1 MDNSKENKRYQEL
14 AAKWLDKTITAEEEV
29 EFANW
34 YNRDQDLELDIPETF
49 VNNEDWHRS
58 RMFKKIQQEIH
69 PERPFLI
76 RYRFAIAAILLISL
90 STGLFFYHYPSNLQ
104 NVPQNFANGDI
115 LPGTNKAFLTL
126 ADGTKLSLT
135 DSKSGKLAE
144 QAGVKITK
152 GKDAQLIYTVL
163 PSAGSKLEYNTIST
177 PKAGQYQVNLPDG
190 TQVWLNA
197 ASSLRFPTNFSA
209 TRERKVELIGEAYFE
224 VAKDPKKAFKVS
236 SSGQEVSVF
245 GTHFNINSYPD
256 EQNTYTTLLEGS
268 ISVNGTMLKPEQQ
281 SILNGKNIKVIPADL
296 ESVMA
301 WKMGY
306 FRFDDESLESIM
318 KKVSRW
324 YDVEVEFQA
333 ADLKELEFGGIV
345 SRSEKVSKVLRMLEL
360 TTAVSFKLEGNKIM
374 IKQKNNRAERK

>member
-1 MDNSKENKRYQEL
+1 MDDSKENKRYQEL
-14 AAKWLDKTITAEEEV
+14 ASKWLDKTITADEEV

-34 YNRDQDLELDIPETF
+34 YNRDQDLELDIPEAF
-49 VNNEDWHRS
+49 VNNEDWHKS
-58 RMFKKIQQEIH
+58 RMFKKIQHEIQ
-69 PERPFLI
+69 PKKSFLI
-76 RYRFAIAAILLISL
+76 RYRIAIAAILLISL
-90 STGLFFYHYPSNLQ
+90 SCGLFFYHYSSTIQEKPKDFVN
-104 NVPQNFANGDI
+104 NDI

-126 ADGTKLSLT
+126 ADGTRLSLT
-135 DSKSGKLAE
+135 DYKSGKLAE

-152 GKDAQLIYTVL
+152 GKNAQLIYTVL
-163 PSAGSKLEYNTIST
+163 PSAGNKVEYNTIST
-177 PKAGQYQVNLPDG
+177 PRAGQYQVNLPDG

-209 TRERKVELIGEAYFE
+209 ARERRVELIGEAYFE

-236 SSGQEVSVF
+236 SAGQEVTVF

-268 ISVNGTMLKPEQQ
+268 VSVNGTLLKPEQQ
-281 SILNGKNIKVIPADL
+281 SILNGKNIKVVPADL

-301 WKMGY
+301 WKMGN
-306 FRFDDESLESIM
+306 FKFDDESLESIM

-324 YDVEVEFQA
+324 YDVEVEFEEP
-333 ADLKELEFGGIV
+333 DLKELEFGGII

-360 TTAVSFKLEGNKIM
+360 TKMVSFKLEGNKIV
-374 IKQKNNRAERK
+374 IKQKK

>member
-1 MDNSKENKRYQEL
+1 MDDSKENKRYQEL
-14 AAKWLDKTITAEEEV
+14 ASKWLDKIITAEEEV

-34 YNRDQDLELDIPETF
+34 YNRDQDLELDIPEAF
-49 VNNEDWHRS
+49 VNNEDWHKS
-58 RMFKKIQQEIH
+58 RMFKKIQQEI
-69 PERPFLI
+69 RPKRSFLI
-76 RYRFAIAAILLISL
+76 RYRIAIAAILLISL
-90 STGLFFYHYPSNLQ
+90 SCGIYFYHYSSTIQDRPKDLVN
-104 NVPQNFANGDI
+104 NDI

-126 ADGTKLSLT
+126 ADGTRLSLT

-152 GKDAQLIYTVL
+152 GKNAQLIYTVL
-163 PSAGSKLEYNTIST
+163 PSAGTKVEYNTIST
-177 PKAGQYQVNLPDG
+177 PRAGQYQVNLPDG

-209 TRERKVELIGEAYFE
+209 ARERRVELIGEAYFE
-224 VAKDPKKAFKVS
+224 VAKDPEKAFKVS
-236 SSGQEVSVF
+236 SAGQEVTVF

-268 ISVNGTMLKPEQQ
+268 VSVNGTRLKPEQQ
-281 SILNGKNIKVIPADL
+281 SILNGKNIKVVPADL

-324 YDVEVEFQA
+324 YDVEVEFQEP
-333 ADLKELEFGGIV
+333 DLKELEFGGIV

-360 TTAVSFKLEGNKIM
+360 TTMRSFKLEGNKII
-374 IKQKNNRAERK
+374 IKQKK

>member
-1 MDNSKENKRYQEL
+1 MDDSKENKRYQEL
-14 AAKWLDKTITAEEEV
+14 ASKWLDKTITAEEEV

-34 YNRDQDLELDIPETF
+34 YNRDQDLELDIPEAF
-49 VNNEDWHRS
+49 VNNEDWHKS
-58 RMFKKIQQEIH
+58 RMFKKIQQEIQ
-69 PERPFLI
+69 PKRSFLI
-76 RYRFAIAAILLISL
+76 RYRIAIAAILLISL
-90 STGLFFYHYPSNLQ
+90 SCGLFFHHYSSTIQSRPKDFVN
-104 NVPQNFANGDI
+104 NDI

-126 ADGTKLSLT
+126 ADGTRLSLT
-135 DSKSGKLAE
+135 DYKSGKLAE

-163 PSAGSKLEYNTIST
+163 PSAGSKVEYNTIST
-177 PKAGQYQVNLPDG
+177 PRAGQYQVNLPDG

-209 TRERKVELIGEAYFE
+209 ARERRVELIGEAYFE

-236 SSGQEVSVF
+236 SAGQEVTVF

-268 ISVNGTMLKPEQQ
+268 VSVNETLLKPEQQ
-281 SILNGKNIKVIPADL
+281 SILNGKNIKIVPADL

-324 YDVEVEFQA
+324 YDVEVEFQEP
-333 ADLKELEFGGIV
+333 DLKELEFGGIV

-360 TTAVSFKLEGNKIM
+360 TTMRSFKLEGNKII
-374 IKQKNNRAERK
+374 IKQKK

>member
-1 MDNSKENKRYQEL
+1 MDDSKENKRYQEL
-14 AAKWLDKTITAEEEV
+14 ASKWLDKTITAEEEA

-34 YNRDQDLELDIPETF
+34 YNRDQDLELDIPEAF
-49 VNNEDWHRS
+49 VNNEDWHKS
-58 RMFKKIQQEIH
+58 RMFKKIQQEIR
-69 PERPFLI
+69 PERSFLT
-76 RYRFAIAAILLISL
+76 RYRIAIAAILLISL
-90 STGLFFYHYPSNLQ
+90 SCALLFYHYSPTIQDRPKDLVN
-104 NVPQNFANGDI
+104 NDI
-115 LPGTNKAFLTL
+115 LPGTNTAFLTL

-135 DSKSGKLAE
+135 DHKSGKLAE

-152 GKDAQLIYTVL
+152 GKNAQLIYTVL
-163 PSAGSKLEYNTIST
+163 PSAGSKVEYNTIST
-177 PKAGQYQVNLPDG
+177 PRAGQYQVNLPDG

-209 TRERKVELIGEAYFE
+209 ARERRVELIGEAYFE

-236 SSGQEVSVF
+236 SAGQEVTVF

-268 ISVNGTMLKPEQQ
+268 VSVNGRLLKPEQQ
-281 SILNGKNIKVIPADL
+281 SIFNGKNIKVVPADL

-324 YDVEVEFQA
+324 YDVEVEFQDP
-333 ADLKELEFGGIV
+333 DLKEMEFGGIV
-345 SRSEKVSKVLRMLEL
+345 SRSERVSKVIRMLEL
-360 TTAVSFKLEGNKIM
+360 STSKYFKLEGNKIV
-374 IKQKNNRAERK
+374 IRHKK